1 MGCWRSS
8 PDRELAFLH
17 PLPVERLWGV
27 GPATASKLH
36 DRGIATV
43 GEVAVLGEGP
53 LVAMLGPAVGR
64 HLHALAHN
72 RDPRP
77 VEVGRR
83 RRSVGS
89 QRAIGR
95 GPHSAEDID
104 ASLVALADRVARR
117 LRKGR
122 RIGRTVVLRLRF
134 ADYTRATRSHTLA
147 QPTAETAAILATV
160 RALLTAASELVEE
173 RGLTLIGLAVANLD
187 DDRAVQL
194 TLPFDRGGAGALDAA
209 LDDVWVRFGTKAITR
224 AVLLHR
230 RDDMEMPLLPDPP
243 PEA

>member
-1 MGCWRSS
+1 
-8 PDRELAFLH
+8 
-17 PLPVERLWGV
+17 
-27 GPATASKLH
+27 
-36 DRGIATV
+36 
-43 GEVAVLGEGP
+43 
-53 LVAMLGPAVGR
+53 
-64 HLHALAHN
+64 LAHN

-95 GPHSAEDID
+95 GPHSADDID

-160 RALLTAASELVEE
+160 RALLTAASELVDE
-173 RGLTLIGLAVANLD
+173 RGGLTLIGLAVANLD

-194 TLPFDRGGAGALDAA
+194 TLPFDRGGAAALDAA

-224 AVLLHR
+224 AVLLHH

-243 PEA
+243 PAA